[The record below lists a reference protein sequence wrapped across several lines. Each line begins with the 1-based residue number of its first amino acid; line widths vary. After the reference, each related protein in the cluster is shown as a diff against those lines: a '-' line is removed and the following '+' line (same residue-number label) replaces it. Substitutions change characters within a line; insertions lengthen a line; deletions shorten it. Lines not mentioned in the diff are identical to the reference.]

1 MGLLKLSEH
10 LQYVH
15 KIKDKAQQFKWLKRA
30 KEVINFII
38 TILYSC
44 INIPS
49 CGP

>member
-10 LQYVH
+10 LQYIH
-15 KIKDKAQQFKWLKRA
+15 KIKDEAQRFKGLKRA

-38 TILYSC
+38 TIVYGC

-49 CGP
+49 CEP